1 MSINYQEGA
10 RISPNTGSVMQKVTI
25 LGDGKTVTID
35 VDEQGGVFLDP
46 SELAELAETVVEEVV
61 IKLIYMG
68 GMLQLTLAVVAEE
81 ALM

>member
-46 SELAELAETVVEEVV
+46 SELAELAE
-61 IKLIYMG
+61 IKSVDVL
-68 GMLQLTLAVVAEE
+68 LQQKIQE
-81 ALM
+81 AIASY